1 MANRRNLKKRI
12 NGICFELAAE
22 CISARLYGSV
32 SQEDVNSIMGNIFSM
47 QTDCICR
54 ISHVEPGMKA
64 KVFFRKLREDM
75 QKRID
80 EIIDQIA
87 GLG

>member
-22 CISARLYGSV
+22 CISARLYGN
-32 SQEDVNSIMGNIFSM
+32 VNQDDIANIMGNIFSM

-54 ISHVEPGMKA
+54 VSHVEKGLKA
-64 KVFFRKLREDM
+64 KVFFQKLRDDM

>member
-22 CISARLYGSV
+22 CISARLYGNV
-32 SQEDVNSIMGNIFSM
+32 SQEDVNNIMSNIFCL

-64 KVFFRKLREDM
+64 KVFFRKLRNDM

-80 EIIDQIA
+80 EIIQQIV

>member
-12 NGICFELAAE
+12 NGISFELAAE

-32 SQEDVNSIMGNIFSM
+32 SQEDVNNIMGNIFSM

-64 KVFFRKLREDM
+64 KDFFRKLREDM